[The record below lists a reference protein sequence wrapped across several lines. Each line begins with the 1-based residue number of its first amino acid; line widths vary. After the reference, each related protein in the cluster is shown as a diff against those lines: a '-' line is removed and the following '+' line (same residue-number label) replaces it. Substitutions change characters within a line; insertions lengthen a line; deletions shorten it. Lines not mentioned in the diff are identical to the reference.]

1 VSYKVL
7 DENSVIDY
15 ILSIDTAKE
24 YFGDDELSAKE
35 IGDGNLNYVYIVSSN
50 DNEDKTLILKQ
61 AVPYLRIVGESYPL
75 SRERMTYE
83 IRSLLHFSKL
93 SEEFVPYI
101 YHADED
107 MSVIIMQYLG
117 EHIIMRNGMIDG
129 IIYPDFAEH
138 IASFLANT
146 LFKTSSLH
154 LNGADKRE
162 LIGEF
167 NSNSEL
173 CALTETFVFTAPYME
188 HETND
193 INPLIVD
200 EANALQADV
209 EFKTKMLGL
218 KYKFMNQTDALLH
231 GDLHTGSIMINEDET
246 YVIDSEFA
254 FFGPFGFDIGALLGN
269 LVMSWVSH
277 FERSADEE
285 YRVWILDTIKIFLM
299 RFEENFLKLWSEQE
313 SSSLIETGFLG
324 SSEQDSFKKS
334 FMLKILQDSV
344 GFAGAKICRRQLGIA
359 GVADIRAIENQEG
372 RARAEKMALKIGTS
386 FVKKHETV
394 KNVNDVINLIKRVV

>member
-1 VSYKVL
+1 MSYKVL
-7 DENSVIDY
+7 DESSVIDY

-24 YFGDDELSAKE
+24 FFGSDDLTAKE

-50 DNEDKTLILKQ
+50 HNESKTLILKQ

-83 IRSLLHFSKL
+83 IRSLLHFSKF
-93 SEEFVPYI
+93 SEEHVPHI

-107 MSVIIMQYLG
+107 MSVVIMQYLG

-129 IIYPDFAEH
+129 VIYPDFAEH
-138 IASFLANT
+138 ISSFLANT

-154 LNGADKRE
+154 LSGADKRE

-188 HETND
+188 HETNE
-193 INPLIVD
+193 INPLIMD
-200 EANALQADV
+200 KAKELQADV
-209 EFKTKMLGL
+209 EFKTKILGL

-231 GDLHTGSIMINEDET
+231 GDLHTGSIMIGSDET

-277 FERSADEE
+277 FERSGDEK
-285 YRVWILDTIKIFLM
+285 YQAWILETIKTFLM
-299 RFEENFLKLWSEQE
+299 RFEELFLELWTKQE
-313 SSSLIETGFLG
+313 SSSLIERGFL
-324 SSEQDSFKKS
+324 SSEEQEAFKKS
-334 FMLKILQDSV
+334 FMLKILQESV

-359 GVADIRAIENQEG
+359 GVVDIRAIEDQEA
-372 RARAEKMALKIGTS
+372 RARAEKMALKIGIS
-386 FVKKHETV
+386 FVKKHETI
-394 KNVNDVINLIKRVV
+394 KNVNDVINLIKRAV

>member
-1 VSYKVL
+1 MSYKVL
-7 DENSVIDY
+7 DESSVIEY
-15 ILSIDTAKE
+15 ILSIDSVKE
-24 YFGDDELSAKE
+24 YFGNDDLTAKE
-35 IGDGNLNYVYIVSSN
+35 IGDGNLNYVYVVSSN
-50 DNEDKTLILKQ
+50 DNEEKILILKQ

-93 SEEFVPYI
+93 SEEFVPHI

-107 MSVIIMQYLG
+107 MSVVIMQYLG

-129 IIYPDFAEH
+129 VVYPDFAEH

-154 LNGADKRE
+154 LSGADKRE
-162 LIGEF
+162 FIGEF

-173 CALTETFVFTAPYME
+173 CALTETFVFTTPYME

-193 INPLIVD
+193 INPLIMD
-200 EANALQADV
+200 EAKALQSDV
-209 EFKTKMLGL
+209 EFKTKMLEL

-231 GDLHTGSIMINEDET
+231 GDLHTGSIMINNDET

-254 FFGPFGFDIGALLGN
+254 FFGPFGFDVGALLGN

-277 FERSADEE
+277 FERSGDEK
-285 YRVWILDTIKIFLM
+285 YQAWILDSIKVFLM
-299 RFEENFLKLWSEQE
+299 RFEEIFLELWKKQE
-313 SSSLIETGFLG
+313 SSSLIEKGFL
-324 SSEQDSFKKS
+324 SSQEQETFKKS
-334 FMLKILQDSV
+334 FMLKILQESV

-359 GVADIRAIENQEG
+359 GVADIRAIEDQDA
-372 RARAEKMALKIGTS
+372 RARAEKMALRIGTS
-386 FVKKHETV
+386 FVKKHESI
-394 KNVNDVINLIKRVV
+394 KNVNDLINLIKRAV